1 MEMFNKASIKERI
14 GDMRKSKTLSHLK
27 ECEKH
32 FFKLKKKYK
41 VDSAYD
47 VVANELP
54 YFKTIQYTEWAHCF
68 SMNPLQ
74 QMLRCKQ
81 LEEAHEDNC
90 EIKTDFMSYFVEKA
104 TNGTSNKY
112 DHIKD
117 HDIEPKDHLI
127 IPLGSNKIKQT
138 ICANKLCYLRDKWE
152 GDIWFKPHPLTTYA
166 IVGELKDML
175 GDIVLDRDINM
186 YKLLIGCEVAHLSH
200 MTESA
205 VYAVALGKEVD
216 PIDVYNKVHE
226 GSFYH
231 INKNLFNNNNP
242 YNWMQKALNSPKSG
256 IVNPELQENWQKQ
269 MEMYF
274 EYIMEKREEYKY
286 DYVSTTRGYD
296 YR

>member
-1 MEMFNKASIKERI
+1 
-14 GDMRKSKTLSHLK
+14 
-27 ECEKH
+27 
-32 FFKLKKKYK
+32 
-41 VDSAYD
+41 
-47 VVANELP
+47 
-54 YFKTIQYTEWAHCF
+54 
-68 SMNPLQ
+68 
-74 QMLRCKQ
+74 
-81 LEEAHEDNC
+81 
-90 EIKTDFMSYFVEKA
+90 
-104 TNGTSNKY
+104 
-112 DHIKD
+112 
-117 HDIEPKDHLI
+117 
-127 IPLGSNKIKQT
+127 
-138 ICANKLCYLRDKWE
+138 
-152 GDIWFKPHPLTTYA
+152 
-166 IVGELKDML
+166 
-175 GDIVLDRDINM
+175 M

-231 INKNLFNNNNP
+231 INKNLFNNNDP